1 MDRIYL
7 DYQGHVWYCS
17 LNENGQSIN
26 QRLFA
31 SDAEEKNFLNYLE
44 ESPTN
49 FGVHELQKLYNEYK
63 TAMKR

>member
-7 DYQGHVWYCS
+7 DHQGHVWYCS
-17 LNENGQSIN
+17 LNENGKSTN

-31 SDAEEKNFLNYLE
+31 SDTEEKNFLDYLE
-44 ESPTN
+44 ESPAN
-49 FGVHELQKLYNEYK
+49 FGVQELQKLYNEYK